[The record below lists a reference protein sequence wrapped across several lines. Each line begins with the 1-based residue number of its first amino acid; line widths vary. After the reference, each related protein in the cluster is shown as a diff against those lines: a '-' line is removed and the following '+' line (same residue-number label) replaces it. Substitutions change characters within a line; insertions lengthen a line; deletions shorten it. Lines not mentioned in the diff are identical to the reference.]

1 MSYEVHTKCHLCPV
15 CRKVSFARTKDLAI
29 EATADHILAEHR
41 DIAKPKGKRP

>member
-1 MSYEVHTKCHLCPV
+1 MSYTVKTKAKMCPI
-15 CRKVSFARTKDLAI
+15 CKHVSFARTKDLAI